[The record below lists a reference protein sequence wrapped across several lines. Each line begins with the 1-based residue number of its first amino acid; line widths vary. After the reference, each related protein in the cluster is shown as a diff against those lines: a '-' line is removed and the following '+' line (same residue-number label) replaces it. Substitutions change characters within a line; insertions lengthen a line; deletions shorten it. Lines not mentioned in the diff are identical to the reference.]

1 MQYVDFGRTG
11 LRVSRLGFGGI
22 PVQRIDE
29 PGTRAMLK
37 AAHEAGINYIDT
49 ARAYTVSEE
58 WIGQALEECQGCL
71 EVEKDREYH
80 QKARLLRYLL
90 LRLPSSD
97 DPTWENIL

>member
-49 ARAYTVSEE
+49 ARGS
-58 WIGQALEECQGCL
+58 
-71 EVEKDREYH
+71 
-80 QKARLLRYLL
+80 ARRWRNWACGMNLS
-90 LRLPSSD
+90 LPPSAVR
-97 DPTWENIL
+97 

>member
-37 AAHEAGINYIDT
+37 AAHEADIKLLEQSISNLDSKYAAESGRLSSELERSGS
-49 ARAYTVSEE
+49 ARRWRNWACGMNLS
-58 WIGQALEECQGCL
+58 
-71 EVEKDREYH
+71 
-80 QKARLLRYLL
+80 
-90 LRLPSSD
+90 LPPSAVR
-97 DPTWENIL
+97 

>member
-37 AAHEAGINYIDT
+37 VEDGCTNFCT
-49 ARAYTVSEE
+49 CWKPRPRVLWGTL
-58 WIGQALEECQGCL
+58 AL
-71 EVEKDREYH
+71 
-80 QKARLLRYLL
+80 
-90 LRLPSSD
+90 P
-97 DPTWENIL
+97 PT

>member
-37 AAHEAGINYIDT
+37 AAHEAGWACGMNL
-49 ARAYTVSEE
+49 S
-58 WIGQALEECQGCL
+58 
-71 EVEKDREYH
+71 
-80 QKARLLRYLL
+80 
-90 LRLPSSD
+90 LPPSAVR
-97 DPTWENIL
+97 

>member
-49 ARAYTVSEE
+49 ARRNWACGMNLS
-58 WIGQALEECQGCL
+58 
-71 EVEKDREYH
+71 
-80 QKARLLRYLL
+80 
-90 LRLPSSD
+90 LPPSAVR
-97 DPTWENIL
+97 

>member
-37 AAHEAGINYIDT
+37 AAHEAGIIT
-49 ARAYTVSEE
+49 LIPPALTPSARS
-58 WIGQALEECQGCL
+58 GS
-71 EVEKDREYH
+71 
-80 QKARLLRYLL
+80 ARRWRNWACGMNLS
-90 LRLPSSD
+90 LPPSAVR
-97 DPTWENIL
+97 

>member
-49 ARAYTVSEE
+49 ARAYTVSE
-58 WIGQALEECQGCL
+58 
-71 EVEKDREYH
+71 
-80 QKARLLRYLL
+80 
-90 LRLPSSD
+90 
-97 DPTWENIL
+97 

>member
-37 AAHEAGINYIDT
+37 AAHEAGINYCLL
-49 ARAYTVSEE
+49 YT
-58 WIGQALEECQGCL
+58 
-71 EVEKDREYH
+71 
-80 QKARLLRYLL
+80 
-90 LRLPSSD
+90 SD
-97 DPTWENIL
+97 AAV

>member
-37 AAHEAGINYIDT
+37 AAHE
-49 ARAYTVSEE
+49 
-58 WIGQALEECQGCL
+58 QASI
-71 EVEKDREYH
+71 H
-80 QKARLLRYLL
+80 
-90 LRLPSSD
+90 
-97 DPTWENIL
+97 

>member
-49 ARAYTVSEE
+49 ARAYTVSEVYPR
-58 WIGQALEECQGCL
+58 GAAAGNTAGG
-71 EVEKDREYH
+71 VD
-80 QKARLLRYLL
+80 
-90 LRLPSSD
+90 
-97 DPTWENIL
+97 